1 MYNYG
6 GYTSPYEN
14 EIVRTAS
21 NAAGAGIWMII
32 AAVLALIGGILV
44 YYLFVK
50 PNNKVNSEFL
60 KKVREVLRF
69 NVMFIE
75 GLLKIFY
82 IIGAIFTTLSSFCW
96 FAFGFIGVLFFLV
109 QLTLG
114 NVVVRILYE
123 AMLIKIM
130 IWKNTNE
137 INKKMK

>member
-1 MYNYG
+1 
-6 GYTSPYEN
+6 
-14 EIVRTAS
+14 
-21 NAAGAGIWMII
+21 MII
-32 AAVLALIGGILV
+32 AAILALVGGILV

-50 PNNKVNSEFL
+50 PDNKVNSEFL
-60 KKVREVLRF
+60 KKLKEVLRF

-82 IIGAIFTTLSSFCW
+82 IIAAIFNTLSSFCW
-96 FAFGFIGVLFFLV
+96 FAFGFMGVIFFLV

-114 NVVVRILYE
+114 NVVIRVIYE
-123 AMLIKIM
+123 AILIKIM